1 MESKQTITIYDAV
14 MGSGKTTFIIQHMNS
29 NPQHKYIYITP
40 NLDECQRIAEACPKL
55 GFKHPSDTKG
65 TKLKDLQRLVE
76 LEENIVSTHAMLTN
90 FTAETIEL
98 LYNRDY
104 HLILDEAIDP
114 CVEYNIKATDI
125 RMLFDSGS
133 VTIAEDGMTLVW
145 CKEAPEYNSKFYQE
159 YKLIENGN
167 LVLFDFNGSS
177 NDKKVF
183 IWEMTKG
190 LFESFHS
197 VTILT
202 YQFEGSIL
210 RSYFDLKGIDYHID
224 TKTLN
229 RGLKLGHLINIYEGD
244 DLNLIGSHYNSLASK
259 LKRDPIKS
267 KELGKNIYNYFR
279 NKIGVSSQELLWTTF
294 KEAVKYVKGKGFTK
308 GFVVHNQKATNKYA
322 SKTTLAYALNLYM
335 PVPVKRYL
343 ETRGVEV
350 NEDIWSLNE
359 MLQWIFRSA
368 IRVGRPINIYVPNVR
383 MRGLLTEWI
392 KEH

>member
-1 MESKQTITIYDAV
+1 MELKHTITIYDAV
-14 MGSGKTTFIIQHMNS
+14 MGSGKTTHIIQHMNS

-40 NLDECQRIAEACPKL
+40 NLEECQRIAEACPKL
-55 GFKHPSDTKG
+55 DFKHPSDTKG

-98 LYNRDY
+98 LHNRNY

-133 VTIAEDGMTLVW
+133 VSIDDDGMTLVW
-145 CKEAPEYNSKFYQE
+145 CKDRPEYNSKFYQE
-159 YKLIENGN
+159 FKLIENGN
-167 LVLFDFNGSS
+167 LVLFDFNGSR
-177 NDKKVF
+177 NDKRVF

-202 YQFEGSIL
+202 YQFQGSIL
-210 RSYFDLKGIDYHID
+210 RSYFDLKGIDYRID
-224 TKTLN
+224 TDTLN
-229 RGLKLGHLINIYEGD
+229 RGLKLGHLINVYED
-244 DLNLIGSHYNSLASK
+244 ADLNLIGSHRMSLASK
-259 LKRDPIKS
+259 LSRDPLKC
-267 KELGKNIYNYFR
+267 KELGNNMYNFFR
-279 NKIGVSSQELLWTTF
+279 NKMNVSSQEVLWTTF
-294 KEAVKYVKGKGFTK
+294 KEAVKHVKGKGFTK

-322 SKTTLAYALNLYM
+322 SKTTLAYGLNLYM

-350 NEDIWSLNE
+350 NEDVWSLNE

-368 IRVGRPINIYVPNVR
+368 IREGKPINIYVPNVR
-383 MRGLLTEWI
+383 MRGLVMEWI

>member
-1 MESKQTITIYDAV
+1 MELKHTITIYDAV
-14 MGSGKTTFIIQHMNS
+14 MGSGKTTHIIQHMNS

-40 NLDECQRIAEACPKL
+40 NLEECQRIAEACPQL
-55 GFKHPSDTKG
+55 DFKHPSDTKG

-114 CVEYNIKATDI
+114 CVEYKLTATDI
-125 RMLFDSGS
+125 RTLFDSGL

-145 CKEAPEYNSKFYQE
+145 CKETPEYNSKFYQE

-202 YQFEGSIL
+202 YQFQGSIL

-224 TKTLN
+224 TQTLN

-244 DLNLIGSHYNSLASK
+244 DLNLIGSHRNSLTSK
-259 LKRDPIKS
+259 FKRDTIKC
-267 KELGKNIYNYFR
+267 KELGNNIYNYFR
-279 NKIGVSSQELLWTTF
+279 NKIGVASNELLWTTF
-294 KEAVKYVKGKGFTK
+294 KEAVKHVKGKGFTK

-322 SKTTLAYALNLYM
+322 SKTALAYGLNLHM

-350 NEDIWSLNE
+350 NEDVWSLNE

-368 IRVGRPINIYVPNVR
+368 IRNDKPIHIYVPNVR

>member
-1 MESKQTITIYDAV
+1 MELKQTITIYDAV
-14 MGSGKTTFIIQHMNS
+14 MGSGKTTHIIQHMNS

-40 NLDECQRIAEACPKL
+40 NLEECQRVAEACPKL
-55 GFKHPSDTKG
+55 DFKHPSDTKG
-65 TKLKDLQRLVE
+65 TKLKDLQGLVE
-76 LEENIVSTHAMLTN
+76 LEQNIVSTHAMLTN

-98 LYNRDY
+98 LHNRNY

-114 CVEYNIKATDI
+114 CMEYNIKATDI
-125 RMLFDSGS
+125 RMLFDSSS
-133 VTIAEDGMTLVW
+133 VAIADDGMTLVW
-145 CKEAPEYNSKFYQE
+145 CKDKPEFNSKFYQE

-210 RSYFDLKGIDYHID
+210 RSYFDLKGIDYRID
-224 TKTLN
+224 TDTLN
-229 RGLKLGHLINIYEGD
+229 RRLKLGHLINVYEGD
-244 DLNLIGSHYNSLASK
+244 DLNLIGSHRTSLASN
-259 LKRDPIKS
+259 LKRDPIKG
-267 KELGKNIYNYFR
+267 KELGNNIYNYFR
-279 NKIGVSSQELLWTTF
+279 NKICVSSQELLWTTF
-294 KEAVKYVKGKGFTK
+294 KDAVKHVKGKGFTK

-322 SKTTLAYALNLYM
+322 SKKALAYGLNLYM

-368 IRVGRPINIYVPNVR
+368 IREGNPINIYVPNVR